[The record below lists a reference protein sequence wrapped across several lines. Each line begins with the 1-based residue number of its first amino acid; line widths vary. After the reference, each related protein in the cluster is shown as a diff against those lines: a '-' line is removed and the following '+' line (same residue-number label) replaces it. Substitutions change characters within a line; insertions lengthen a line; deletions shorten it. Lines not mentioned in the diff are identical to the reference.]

1 MRIASLLLAAGLMP
15 LWAQDIKLPAN
26 LDKLSA
32 KAEESV
38 DVTLDGSLL
47 KMAARFLSDKDD
59 PDIAKVKRI
68 IAKLEGVY
76 VRSYQFA
83 EEGEYSRADVESVRS
98 QLHSPAWGRIV
109 GVRSRREGGD
119 VDVFLKLPG
128 NGTLGGAV
136 IIVAEPRELTFVN
149 VVGTIEPDDVANLS
163 GQFHIPRLHG
173 SVPVPQPGGQMS
185 SRFLAVFLVASGVVL
200 MAESEF
206 DHVVKAIE
214 VHYHTKRHAHSVP
227 WPGQRV
233 RESGASGRNQ
243 RVQAGGI

>member
-1 MRIASLLLAAGLMP
+1 MRIASILLAAGLMP

-38 DVTLDGSLL
+38 DITLDGSLL

-59 PDIAKVKRI
+59 PDVAKVKRLL
-68 IAKLEGVY
+68 AKLEGVY

-98 QLHSPAWGRIV
+98 QLQSPTWGRIV

-136 IIVAEPRELTFVN
+136 IIVAEPRQLTFVN
-149 VVGTIEPDDVANLS
+149 VVGTIDPDDVTSLS

-173 SVPVPQPGGQMS
+173 SVS
-185 SRFLAVFLVASGVVL
+185 YHSR
-200 MAESEF
+200 E
-206 DHVVKAIE
+206 DK
-214 VHYHTKRHAHSVP
+214 
-227 WPGQRV
+227 
-233 RESGASGRNQ
+233 
-243 RVQAGGI
+243 

>member
-1 MRIASLLLAAGLMP
+1 MRIASLLLATGLLP
-15 LWAQDIKLPAN
+15 LMAQDIKLPAN
-26 LDKLSA
+26 LDKLAA

-68 IAKLEGVY
+68 LAKLEGVY

-98 QLHSPAWGRIV
+98 QLQSPGWGRIV
-109 GVRSRREGGD
+109 GVRSRRDGGD
-119 VDVFLKLPG
+119 VDVFLKVPG

-136 IIVAEPRELTFVN
+136 IIVAEPRQLTFVN
-149 VVGTIEPDDVANLS
+149 VVGTIDPDDVTSLS

-173 SVPVPQPGGQMS
+173 SVS
-185 SRFLAVFLVASGVVL
+185 YHSR
-200 MAESEF
+200 E
-206 DHVVKAIE
+206 DK
-214 VHYHTKRHAHSVP
+214 
-227 WPGQRV
+227 
-233 RESGASGRNQ
+233 
-243 RVQAGGI
+243 

>member
-1 MRIASLLLAAGLMP
+1 MKFASILLAVVALAP
-15 LWAQDIKLPAN
+15 LAAQDFKLPAN

-98 QLHSPAWGRIV
+98 QLQSPTWGRIV
-109 GVRSRREGGD
+109 GVRSKRQSGD
-119 VDVFLKLPG
+119 V
-128 NGTLGGAV
+128 
-136 IIVAEPRELTFVN
+136 
-149 VVGTIEPDDVANLS
+149 
-163 GQFHIPRLHG
+163 
-173 SVPVPQPGGQMS
+173 
-185 SRFLAVFLVASGVVL
+185 
-200 MAESEF
+200 
-206 DHVVKAIE
+206 
-214 VHYHTKRHAHSVP
+214 
-227 WPGQRV
+227 
-233 RESGASGRNQ
+233 
-243 RVQAGGI
+243 